1 MDPPLAYGQHENAE
15 ITSMIQ
21 DSKEMLAAILTL
33 TPQKRAGGGEG
44 DGGGIIKL
52 IREL

>member
-1 MDPPLAYGQHENAE
+1 
-15 ITSMIQ
+15 MIQ
-21 DSKEMLAAILTL
+21 DSKEMLASILTL

-52 IREL
+52 IRELQEKVPELIDYQKLR